1 MTGVRAARDGPVV
14 ERCPAMDDEVVLLG
28 GPERRPISI
37 VLYDPSWAER
47 FEHERA
53 RIRGALATRARRI
66 DHVGSTAVPGL
77 AAKPIVD
84 IDLSVDDPA
93 DEAAYLPA
101 LERAGY
107 QLRVRERG
115 HRMLRTPEL
124 NVHVRVC
131 PAGGEWE
138 RRHLLFRDLLRVD
151 ATDRGR
157 YAAAKRQLARREW
170 PDMNAYADAKTT
182 VIQEITARAEQLA
195 RATSWK
201 PS

>member
-1 MTGVRAARDGPVV
+1 
-14 ERCPAMDDEVVLLG
+14 MDDEVVLIG
-28 GPERRPISI
+28 GSERRPIAI
-37 VLYDPSWAER
+37 VSYDPYWADR
-47 FEHERA
+47 FEHERV
-53 RIRGALATRARRI
+53 RIRRALGTRGRRI
-66 DHVGSTAVPGL
+66 DHIGSTAVPGL

-84 IDLSVDDPA
+84 IDLSVDDPD

-115 HRMLRTPEL
+115 HRMLRTPDLE
-124 NVHVRVC
+124 VHVHVC

-138 RRHLLFRDLLRVD
+138 RRHLLFRDWLRVD
-151 ATDRGR
+151 AVDRGR
-157 YAAAKRQLARREW
+157 YVAAKRQLARRDW

-182 VIQEITARAEQLA
+182 VIHEITARAEQWA
-195 RATSWK
+195 EATSWK